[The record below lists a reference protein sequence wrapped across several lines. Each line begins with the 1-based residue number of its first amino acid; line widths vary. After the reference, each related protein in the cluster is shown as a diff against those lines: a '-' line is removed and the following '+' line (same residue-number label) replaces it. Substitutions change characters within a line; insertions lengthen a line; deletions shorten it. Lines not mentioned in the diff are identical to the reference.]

1 MLQGPILG
9 PLRFLI
15 HINDLLNSLISNF
28 KLFADNASTFSIL
41 KDINFSIE
49 EINKDN
55 IRMGTSV
62 ENDVQH

>member
-41 KDINFSIE
+41 KDINVSIE
-49 EINKDN
+49 EINKVN

>member
-15 HINDLLNSLISNF
+15 HVNDLLNSLISNF

-41 KDINFSIE
+41 KDINVSIE

>member
-28 KLFADNASTFSIL
+28 KLFADNAPTFSIL
-41 KDINFSIE
+41 KDINVSIE

>member
-41 KDINFSIE
+41 KDINVSIE

>member
-1 MLQGPILG
+1 MLQGSILG

-41 KDINFSIE
+41 KDNVSIE

>member
-1 MLQGPILG
+1 MLQGSILG

-41 KDINFSIE
+41 KDINVSIE

>member
-41 KDINFSIE
+41 KDINVSIE

-55 IRMGTSV
+55 IRMGTSM